1 MSLEWI
7 LLGLRLLA
15 TVILYTFLGL
25 AFYIIWR
32 DLKQAKPQ
40 TAPDGQL
47 YCLRVIVPAGDN
59 GLAAGQALP
68 LQPVTL
74 LGRDPENTIV
84 INDASISG
92 RHARLNR
99 ENGVWWLEDLGS
111 KNGTLLNDLQLSKPA
126 SVTNGDTIT
135 IGDIR
140 FQLEFSD

>member
-1 MSLEWI
+1 MSLDWI

-40 TAPDGQL
+40 TEASGQL
-47 YCLRVIVPAGDN
+47 YCLRVIDSAGDN
-59 GLAAGQALP
+59 GLAVDQTLP

-74 LGRDPENTIV
+74 LGRDPENTIA

-111 KNGTLLNDLQLSKPA
+111 KNGTFLNDLQLSKPA

-140 FQLEFSD
+140 FQLEFSQ

>member
-1 MSLEWI
+1 MSLDWI
-7 LLGLRLLA
+7 LLGLRLLS

-40 TAPDGQL
+40 TEVSGQL
-47 YCLRVIVPAGDN
+47 YYLRVIDSAGDN
-59 GLAAGQALP
+59 GLAVDQTLP
-68 LQPVTL
+68 LQPITL
-74 LGRDPENTIV
+74 LGRDPENTLV

-99 ENGVWWLEDLGS
+99 EKGVWWLEDLGS
-111 KNGTLLNDLQLSKPA
+111 KNGTFLNDLQLSKPA

-140 FQLEFSD
+140 LQLEFS